1 MGKHRRLT
9 VIKKLLYPLVIF
21 SILFTIGCEDDKAA
35 EEDVNPLVGVWEM
48 TSASFLIQSNPSE
61 TITITADAN
70 NIHTMILSEDGTYSS
85 SGKQDGD
92 SYSGSGNW
100 SSTANKLTIME
111 DGEDTIIL
119 DFSISGSTLTTSLTR
134 AETDTD
140 WGVVVT
146 IIWDKTS

>member
-1 MGKHRRLT
+1 MKQLLT
-9 VIKKLLYPLVIF
+9 ILLSF
-21 SILFTIGCEDDKAA
+21 SLLTIGCEDDKAA

-111 DGEDTIIL
+111 DGEDTIIV
-119 DFSISGSTLTTSLTR
+119 DFSISGSTLTTTVTEE
-134 AETDTD
+134 ETDTD
-140 WGVVVT
+140 WGTVFT
-146 IIWDKTS
+146 IIFNKTS

>member
-1 MGKHRRLT
+1 MKQLLT
-9 VIKKLLYPLVIF
+9 ILLSF
-21 SILFTIGCEDDKAA
+21 SLLTIGCEDDKAA

-61 TITITADAN
+61 TITITADN
-70 NIHTMILSEDGTYSS
+70 NNSETMILGEDGTYSS

-140 WGVVVT
+140 WGVVIT

>member
-1 MGKHRRLT
+1 M
-9 VIKKLLYPLVIF
+9 KKLLYPLVIF

-61 TITITADAN
+61 TITITADN
-70 NIHTMILSEDGTYSS
+70 NNSETMILGEDGTYSS

-92 SYSGSGNW
+92 SDSGSGSW

>member
-1 MGKHRRLT
+1 M
-9 VIKKLLYPLVIF
+9 KKLLYPLVIF

-92 SYSGSGNW
+92 SYSGNW

-111 DGEDTIIL
+111 DGEDTIIV
-119 DFSISGSTLTTSLTR
+119 DFSISGSTLTTTVTEE
-134 AETDTD
+134 ETDTD
-140 WGVVVT
+140 WGTVIT
-146 IIWDKTS
+146 IIYDKTS

>member
-1 MGKHRRLT
+1 M
-9 VIKKLLYPLVIF
+9 KKLLYPLFIF

-35 EEDVNPLVGVWEM
+35 EEEVNPLVGVWEM

-61 TITITADAN
+61 TITITADN
-70 NIHTMILSEDGTYSS
+70 NNSETMILGEDGTYSS

-92 SYSGSGNW
+92 SDSGSGSW
-100 SSTANKLTIME
+100 SSTANKLTIIE
-111 DGEDTIIL
+111 DGETIIV

>member
-1 MGKHRRLT
+1 M
-9 VIKKLLYPLVIF
+9 KKLLYPLVIF

-61 TITITADAN
+61 TITITADN
-70 NIHTMILSEDGTYSS
+70 NNSETMILGEDGTYSS

-92 SYSGSGNW
+92 SDSGSGSW

-111 DGEDTIIL
+111 DGEDTIIF

>member
-1 MGKHRRLT
+1 M
-9 VIKKLLYPLVIF
+9 KKLLYPLVLF

-61 TITITADAN
+61 TITITADN
-70 NIHTMILSEDGTYSS
+70 NNSETMILGEDGTYSS

-92 SYSGSGNW
+92 SDSGSGSW

>member
-1 MGKHRRLT
+1 M
-9 VIKKLLYPLVIF
+9 KKLLYPLVIF

-111 DGEDTIIL
+111 DGEDTIIF
-119 DFSISGSTLTTSLTR
+119 DFSISGSTLTTTVTEE
-134 AETDTD
+134 ETDTD
-140 WGVVVT
+140 WGTVFT
-146 IIWDKTS
+146 IIFNKTS

>member
-1 MGKHRRLT
+1 MKQLLT
-9 VIKKLLYPLVIF
+9 ILLSF
-21 SILFTIGCEDDKAA
+21 SLLTIGCEDDKAA

-61 TITITADAN
+61 TITITADN
-70 NIHTMILSEDGTYSS
+70 NNSETMILGEDGTYSS

>member
-1 MGKHRRLT
+1 M
-9 VIKKLLYPLVIF
+9 KKLLYPLVIF

-70 NIHTMILSEDGTYSS
+70 NIHTMILGEDGTYSS

-92 SYSGSGNW
+92 SDSGSGSW

-140 WGVVVT
+140 WGVVIT

>member
-1 MGKHRRLT
+1 M
-9 VIKKLLYPLVIF
+9 KKLLYPLVIY

-61 TITITADAN
+61 TITITADN
-70 NIHTMILSEDGTYSS
+70 ENSETMILGEDGTYSS

>member
-1 MGKHRRLT
+1 M
-9 VIKKLLYPLVIF
+9 KKLLYPLVIF

>member
-1 MGKHRRLT
+1 M
-9 VIKKLLYPLVIF
+9 KKLLYPLFIF

-61 TITITADAN
+61 TITITADN
-70 NIHTMILSEDGTYSS
+70 NNSETMILGEDGTYSS

-92 SYSGSGNW
+92 SDSGSGSW